1 MKDIYSPLEIDEQ
14 WDQRA
19 PAGEDGAGTAV
30 LERPDTTVEE
40 TNSDTAG
47 AYTFVPDQDG
57 NGGVTSDSGS
67 PDQAVATTVDMST
80 AEASGD
86 DVNTMA
92 TEPEK
97 QAVAA
102 GGGMTPTP
110 PEGSNDNTGNL
121 QENKLDKDD
130 DDDAIANLVG
140 AKDNS
145 DKDSDGQHP
154 AGVSAESAELNEP
167 HIDSQHTDSTPVE
180 SAQTTTEKV
189 IEPTSETEDSLAPE
203 VRTSAEMGSSDSSE
217 VEHSAV
223 NEAATSVAVENTIKE
238 LAEVNRNI
246 ESQIAELE
254 KSKEQKEAAK
264 KEAEAQVEAYKTD
277 IEGLEGDISTLKA
290 IAESNKKQIDLHS
303 KAEV

>member
-97 QAVAA
+97 QAAA
-102 GGGMTPTP
+102 ASGGMTPTP
-110 PEGSNDNTGNL
+110 PEGSNDNTGDS
-121 QENKLDKDD
+121 QESKLDKD

-167 HIDSQHTDSTPVE
+167 HIDSKQTDSAPVE

-189 IEPTSETEDSLAPE
+189 IEPNSETEDSLAAEP
-203 VRTSAEMGSSDSSE
+203 TSATEDNSHASLEYTGDK
-217 VEHSAV
+217 
-223 NEAATSVAVENTIKE
+223 NEAPTDEETDKTVKDLISRIEAKIDELKGENEKDNKVVDEAT
-238 LAEVNRNI
+238 NRLHGRADQI
-246 ESQIAELE
+246 SQL
-254 KSKEQKEAAK
+254 
-264 KEAEAQVEAYKTD
+264 
-277 IEGLEGDISTLKA
+277 
-290 IAESNKKQIDLHS
+290 SNKLGKL
-303 KAEV
+303 KEVLG